1 MQLHR
6 YLHYLWIPA
15 AFSTALSWADET
27 TSPIH
32 SQACFLAQSD
42 VVELAVTET
51 GGHLGPVTFYRN
63 SGHPVRPYYISPW
76 QDENAGEMPVP
87 VLVPLRGDF
96 FCMPFG
102 GNQEAVDGETHPPH
116 GEVAGSKWHRVGL
129 TKSGVVTTL
138 TLALTTN
145 VRKGTVTKAISLI
158 EGHNVIYMRHTIEG
172 FTGSTPL
179 GHHATLAMP
188 EKEGSVRIATSP
200 LRFGMTYPGIF
211 SNPKSREYQTLLP
224 GAKWD
229 RLQDV
234 PMAWKNTPN
243 ADLSR
248 LPGPQGFADLVQLVN
263 ELPVSPNQPAWTTA
277 TFPDDK
283 YLWFSL
289 KDPRVLRTT
298 VLWMENRGRHGFPW
312 NGRNNCLGL
321 EDVTAYFADGL
332 LTSTQN
338 NILYQAGIPTS
349 TTLTANAPTAVNYI
363 QGVVQLPDKFEQV
376 ESVEFTPG
384 SVSFVSTTGQRVSV
398 AVRHEFL
405 FSGQL

>member
-6 YLHYLWIPA
+6 HTIYLLIPA
-15 AFSTALSWADET
+15 VFSTALSWADET

-32 SQACFLAQSD
+32 SQPCFLAQSD
-42 VVELAVTET
+42 VVELALTEK

-63 SGHPVRPYYISPW
+63 SGQPVRPYYTSPW

-102 GNQEAVDGETHPPH
+102 GNQETVDGETHPPH
-116 GEVAGSKWHRVGL
+116 GEVAGSKW
-129 TKSGVVTTL
+129 
-138 TLALTTN
+138 
-145 VRKGTVTKAISLI
+145 
-158 EGHNVIYMRHTIEG
+158 
-172 FTGSTPL
+172 
-179 GHHATLAMP
+179 
-188 EKEGSVRIATSP
+188 
-200 LRFGMTYPGIF
+200 
-211 SNPKSREYQTLLP
+211 
-224 GAKWD
+224 D

-234 PMAWKNTPN
+234 PMAWKDTPN

-283 YLWFSL
+283 YLWFSF
-289 KDPRVLRTT
+289 KDPRILRTT

-332 LTSTQN
+332 LTSTQSN
-338 NILYQAGIPTS
+338 TLSQAGVPTS
-349 TTLTANAPTAVNYI
+349 ITLTASAPTTVNYI

-384 SVSFVSTTGQRVSV
+384 SVSFVSTIGQRVSV